1 MAGSQHHLAHRRAAG
16 VVSVKCR
23 QYVSIGEAA
32 DYLKASPRTIRRMI
46 ADGDITGYRPSK
58 RLIRVDLNEIE
69 AAMKPFGGAT
79 WR

>member
-1 MAGSQHHLAHRRAAG
+1 
-16 VVSVKCR
+16 
-23 QYVSIGEAA
+23 VSIGEAA

-46 ADGDITGYRPSK
+46 ADGDITGYRPNK

-79 WR
+79 